1 MVLSSAL
8 ERKSYHWGEKKTY
21 SFSPR
26 THAHATHLPSP
37 LTQLVCWSLLTLFMA
52 AHTHT
57 PPSSLLFPHPA
68 AARGRGAGPGPM
80 SYVKGVVIRE
90 APVAGPGP
98 GVAATTDF
106 FSAFFSGRNYGA
118 ETRRLARKSCPVAV

>member
-52 AHTHT
+52 AHT

-90 APVAGPGP
+90 APVQAVAGPATFFQRFFPAAIMVPKREGWP
-98 GVAATTDF
+98 GRAAPWPY
-106 FSAFFSGRNYGA
+106 N
-118 ETRRLARKSCPVAV
+118 V